1 MTETNTVRVWSKSIP
16 SRLHLD
22 RDEDLAWSAA
32 NGLAHA
38 VIDGMGSARRRTPYG
53 EVGGEHAARMI
64 GQVLDARLQ
73 NLPANLTVPAAREL
87 LAAVVR
93 EAGERVFHDVNAA
106 GRIPPDEIP
115 PGKTAGD
122 VLAAAVMTAAILCE
136 GGRRAVISQNGD
148 TRAYLYSNRELLLLT
163 EDQDAV
169 GSDLEQQ
176 VLTPDQAYTVE
187 ETIDNFDGHDLGAM
201 DPLVRR
207 YYAQRFL
214 VFGQIGDALPV
225 PAPALTVI
233 QLRPRDLLLLTS
245 DGIHDNLT
253 RREIADGLELIDPAA
268 ALVDRADA
276 RSAERALPDA
286 ADLNQPYNYRAHQDD
301 ITAIVIKI
309 DWV

>member
-16 SRLHLD
+16 SRLHPE

-38 VIDGMGSARRRTPYG
+38 VIDGMGSARRRTPTG
-53 EVGGEHAARMI
+53 EIGGEHAARMI

-87 LAAVVR
+87 LTAVVR
-93 EAGERVFHDVNAA
+93 EAGERVFREVNAS
-106 GRIPPDEIP
+106 GQIPPEEIP

-148 TRAYLYSNRELLLLT
+148 TRGYLYSNHELLLLT

-187 ETIDNFDGHDLGAM
+187 ETIDNFDGRDLGAM

-214 VFGQIGDALPV
+214 VFGQLGDALPV

-233 QLRPRDLLLLTS
+233 QLRPHDLLLLTS
-245 DGIHDNLT
+245 DGVHDNLT
-253 RREIADGLELIDPAA
+253 RREIADGLQLIDPAA

-276 RSAERALPDA
+276 RSTERALPDA
-286 ADLNQPYNYRAHQDD
+286 ADLTQPYNYRAHQDD